1 MAEIDVHKRVR
12 MVAFARV
19 WCYCG
24 CTAPAHRTD
33 APNGFARG
41 WRYRR
46 SVHGSVFV
54 GLMAIS
60 TSAP

>member
-1 MAEIDVHKRVR
+1 MAEIDVHKRVH

-19 WCYCG
+19 
-24 CTAPAHRTD
+24 
-33 APNGFARG
+33 